1 MNNNKRAIARRSL
14 LKSASVA
21 FGASALGTIPM
32 PWLAQ
37 QVFAATDSGVGSTA
51 RTPRKKV
58 LVTIFQRF
66 GMDGLSLQSIFDVS
80 VPFGKDVVKEKCN
93 GGYTLAHILALYCIL
108 L

>member
-1 MNNNKRAIARRSL
+1 MVPSQFLLGIA
-14 LKSASVA
+14 
-21 FGASALGTIPM
+21 
-32 PWLAQ
+32 
-37 QVFAATDSGVGSTA
+37 
-51 RTPRKKV
+51 
-58 LVTIFQRF
+58 RF